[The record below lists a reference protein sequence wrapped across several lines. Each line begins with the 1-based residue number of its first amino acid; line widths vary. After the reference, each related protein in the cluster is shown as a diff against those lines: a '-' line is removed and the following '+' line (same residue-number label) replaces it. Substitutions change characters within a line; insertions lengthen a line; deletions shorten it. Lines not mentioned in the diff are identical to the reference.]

1 MKKKI
6 IYYKN
11 YINKDVLSKKVHNN
25 FNRDFDRFYKN
36 ITQNLNKIK
45 NTFHVFSKDFKLDYT
60 EKKLKKFK
68 RFKTI
73 GVIGMGGSILGAKA
87 IYQFLSNKIKTKAFF
102 IDNLDDASLNQIK
115 QKNLKKIL
123 FIIISKSGNTIET
136 ISNLFALGI
145 LKKNS
150 KNIII
155 ISEKK
160 KSILAQLAQKYGI
173 LHINHK
179 NYLGGRYSV
188 LSEVGIIPS
197 YFFEINI
204 KQLRENL
211 QVHLKSNNKYFLKES
226 TLILANLL
234 AQKKYKNLVMLN
246 YVPELENFLFW
257 YQQLVA
263 ESLGKKNKGF
273 LPIVSNTP
281 KDHHSLLQLYL
292 DGPKDKIFYIFSSKE
307 KSKNKIYTKKIIQN
321 IDFLHGKDLNLI
333 KSAQKNAVIKTLKE
347 NNIPFRE
354 FVMNFRNE
362 KVLGEL
368 FAYFM
373 LETAIAGKIAKINPF
388 DQPSVEQIK
397 NYTKKILI

>member
-1 MKKKI
+1 MLIKI
-6 IYYKN
+6 Y
-11 YINKDVLSKKVHNN
+11 
-25 FNRDFDRFYKN
+25 
-36 ITQNLNKIK
+36 
-45 NTFHVFSKDFKLDYT
+45 
-60 EKKLKKFK
+60 
-68 RFKTI
+68 
-73 GVIGMGGSILGAKA
+73 GS
-87 IYQFLSNKIKTKAFF
+87 SF
-102 IDNLDDASLNQIK
+102 I
-115 QKNLKKIL
+115 
-123 FIIISKSGNTIET
+123 
-136 ISNLFALGI
+136 
-145 LKKNS
+145 
-150 KNIII
+150 
-155 ISEKK
+155 
-160 KSILAQLAQKYGI
+160 
-173 LHINHK
+173 
-179 NYLGGRYSV
+179 
-188 LSEVGIIPS
+188 
-197 YFFEINI
+197 
-204 KQLRENL
+204 
-211 QVHLKSNNKYFLKES
+211 HLKSNNKYFLKES

-263 ESLGKKNKGF
+263 ESLGKKKKGF

-321 IDFLHGKDLNLI
+321 VDFLNGKDLNLI

>member
-1 MKKKI
+1 M
-6 IYYKN
+6 
-11 YINKDVLSKKVHNN
+11 
-25 FNRDFDRFYKN
+25 
-36 ITQNLNKIK
+36 
-45 NTFHVFSKDFKLDYT
+45 
-60 EKKLKKFK
+60 
-68 RFKTI
+68 
-73 GVIGMGGSILGAKA
+73 
-87 IYQFLSNKIKTKAFF
+87 
-102 IDNLDDASLNQIK
+102 
-115 QKNLKKIL
+115 
-123 FIIISKSGNTIET
+123 
-136 ISNLFALGI
+136 
-145 LKKNS
+145 
-150 KNIII
+150 
-155 ISEKK
+155 
-160 KSILAQLAQKYGI
+160 
-173 LHINHK
+173 
-179 NYLGGRYSV
+179 
-188 LSEVGIIPS
+188 
-197 YFFEINI
+197 
-204 KQLRENL
+204 

-373 LETAIAGKIAKINPF
+373 LETAIAGKIVKINPF

>member
-373 LETAIAGKIAKINPF
+373 LETAIAGKIVKINPF